1 MKECHDE
8 GALSQAQVLVGW
20 SGRLSRLKCLGRK
33 KASRFF
39 GRNFGQTGEMQAA
52 CVISG
57 TNSQNNLLNA
67 CHLGTD
73 EQTAF
78 AFNVHCQAFSIHT
91 GAAWIKNAR
100 CAVSFETFYFP
111 H

>member
-78 AFNVHCQAFSIHT
+78 AFNVPLSGVQH
-91 GAAWIKNAR
+91 
-100 CAVSFETFYFP
+100 P
-111 H
+111 HGCGWDKKRSLRGQL